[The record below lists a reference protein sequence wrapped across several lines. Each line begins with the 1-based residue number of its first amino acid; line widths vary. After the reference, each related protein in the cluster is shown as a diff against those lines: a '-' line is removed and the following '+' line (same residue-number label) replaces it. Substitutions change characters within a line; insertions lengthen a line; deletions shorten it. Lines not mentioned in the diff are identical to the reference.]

1 MANQMSS
8 SVGRSLVRAFPLLC
22 GLLLAAQAALLAQTP
37 AASAGAQASAPGAGL
52 SLKLDTGKQIYEA
65 GCVSCHGPDGRGQA
79 DNLRGFELPA
89 TFPDFS
95 DCPTSTPEPDFQ
107 WRAVI
112 TNGGT
117 ARGFSTIMP
126 SFKDLL
132 TQEQIGKVIGYLRSL
147 CTERAWPQ
155 GDLNFPRALVTEK
168 AFPENETVVASSVN
182 TQGAAGI
189 DSTVFYEHRIG
200 PSAMLEVIIPFD
212 FTHAN
217 NNAWGSAFGDLGLGY
232 KQKLYASTRKGSI
245 VSAGAELIAPTGNKD
260 LGTGGQSTIFETY
273 GAYGQ
278 RFGRSSFV
286 QLHSGVELPA
296 HPDQLPRAFYFRSAV
311 GKTFV
316 QDHGYGRRWTPTME
330 FIADRDFEQGART
343 NYDVVPQLQI
353 PLNRR
358 MHVLASVG
366 YRIPVNNTDGRQ
378 RQFLFYGLW
387 DWMDGGLFQGW

>member
-1 MANQMSS
+1 MTNPT
-8 SVGRSLVRAFPLLC
+8 FPPNVLPKFLSTFTVLC
-22 GLLLAAQAALLAQTP
+22 GLLVGAQAAVLM
-37 AASAGAQASAPGAGL
+37 ASGAPGVLGAAGAPGE
-52 SLKLDTGKQIYEA
+52 STLKLDTGKEIYEA

-132 TQEQIGKVIGYLRSL
+132 TQQQIGKVIGYLRSL
-147 CTERAWPQ
+147 CSDRAWPQ
-155 GDLNFPRALVTEK
+155 GDLNFPRPMVTEK
-168 AFPENETVVASSVN
+168 AFPENETVVAGSVN
-182 TQGAAGI
+182 AQGSAGI
-189 DSTVFYEHRIG
+189 DSTVYYERRIG
-200 PSAMLEVIIPFD
+200 SSAMLEAIIPFD
-212 FTHAN
+212 FTHQSTT
-217 NNAWGSAFGDLGLGY
+217 WGSAFGDLGLGY
-232 KQKLYASTRKGSI
+232 KQKLMSSTRRGSI
-245 VSAGAELIAPTGNKD
+245 LSAGAELIAPTGNKD

-278 RFGRSSFV
+278 RVGASGFL

-296 HPDQLPRAFYFRSAV
+296 HPDQLPRAFYLRSAV

-316 QDHGYGRRWTPTME
+316 RDQGYGRRWTPMME
-330 FIADRDFEQGART
+330 FIADRDFSPGAKT

-387 DWMDGGLFQGW
+387 DWMDGGLLQGW